1 VKEVKEVHA
10 LLLEAM
16 LEPIVEH
23 LQRERERERERENE
37 REPAVRLT
45 SWLLVASSSLPLPAS
60 SPHTTTSTTSA
71 SASAAPPLTP
81 CEDSDSQSA
90 PRRLSF
96 YRRVLQ
102 RLLQAGEE
110 EVKSVSGVCVCIY
123 VIYICNMYI
132 HMYNV

>member
-1 VKEVKEVHA
+1 MKEVKEVHA

-23 LQRERERERERENE
+23 LERERERERERENE
-37 REPAVRLT
+37 REAGVRLT
-45 SWLLVASSSLPLPAS
+45 SWLLVASSSLPLPPSAPA
-60 SPHTTTSTTSA
+60 PHTTTTSA

-81 CEDSDSQSA
+81 CEDSDCQPA
-90 PRRLSF
+90 PRRLGF

-110 EVKSVSGVCVCIY
+110 EIKSVSGI
-123 VIYICNMYI
+123 
-132 HMYNV
+132 